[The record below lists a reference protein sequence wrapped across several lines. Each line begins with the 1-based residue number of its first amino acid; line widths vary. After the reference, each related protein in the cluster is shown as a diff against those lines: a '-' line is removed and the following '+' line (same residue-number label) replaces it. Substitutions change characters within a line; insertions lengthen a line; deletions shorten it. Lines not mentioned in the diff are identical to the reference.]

1 MRKPTLIVIGATEC
15 ENFRGEIEFSDFD
28 DSFDLIL
35 GMLWLQYIQPR
46 IEYDDSDRRC
56 QVTLC

>member
-46 IEYDDSDRRC
+46 IEDAGLHIC
-56 QVTLC
+56 GV